1 VPLEVGCCR
10 LQNCLLGL
18 GIAVLAL
25 FSAPGAIAQCSGYPK
40 LSTYERVQFIAG
52 YYGERT
58 EVYAQFLSSKG
69 CERLMLDSLH
79 QFGGSILYDDE
90 RTGYALVLLPKEKLL
105 EVLDL
110 PGIAYAFPST
120 DDRNYPEEPAKQ
132 SSADKSELGP
142 VPGVSIPTP
151 RVAMELS
158 PNGPYFAAH
167 EIGLD
172 ALREQHPEADGRG
185 VAAVVLD
192 EGLDLLHPAMRQAR
206 DANGKLVPKIA
217 DQVSYGTPEE
227 DKHWVQ
233 LGDPIETQ
241 NGSFQAAG
249 RTWTVASDG
258 VYRFGVYR
266 NELLLGP
273 QENSHTKKLALAVG
287 VLLDEKNNRVWVDTN
302 GDGSFKDQRAL
313 SDYAV
318 AHEMDWFGAKE
329 GDDDNRIPFG
339 VKTDSA
345 RHAVFITVADGGH
358 GAGIAGSLAA
368 NRLTGGLYDGAAPG
382 AQLIDARDSRLMQL
396 PAILQ
401 LAARTEVGVISRSGG
416 FARAGYEGNKEGAED
431 FQRHVAERMVAVY
444 DKPMVCVCA
453 ADGLISVDD
462 YVSGEMLR
470 RNRQTSPPYAE
481 AVHGFYD
488 ASRTW
493 GLVNSVF
500 APSGQLNTESRYM
513 PFSIVFADGK
523 RHSYEDDRLD
533 VPAPAGYWIGANES
547 PTVPVVSGVLADLI
561 SEARR
566 EQVRYTTARLNQAIF
581 ASARIIPG
589 IPIYEQSYGLIQA
602 DAAWN
607 QLVKMAT
614 ADDPGNNVLTSFTVS
629 QMENGHQT
637 AIDGYYHEVT
647 APQST
652 VDGEIWITRRGGYAG
667 ARAYSFALRGDDGTY
682 TLLTTKAAFAQ
693 DKPAKIR
700 FKAKVTSGFHVAF
713 VELIDKNT
721 GAKMGLVP
729 LSLKVPDVPKVL
741 GAGVERYEATMAPRR
756 ADTRLIYVRDEVQ
769 AVRFAMQ
776 IPYERDDASGYMPG
790 LRGRRPGGKPA
801 TGEPVDAAHHVG
813 PMESF
818 ESVVANENGGF
829 QEVEWENRA
838 FHAEYETPYDP
849 AAPTVPIT
857 PTVTVTKYAV
867 ALAKSADRQLSVT
880 NKLADIEG
888 KVELYDATLKT
899 EPVTGSGLHR
909 SGEFERTLPANLVQW
924 RVRITADSPPGSR
937 AYVYLLN
944 CSDEK
949 RGCNV
954 TAQQE
959 ISRSTRTLT
968 VDKPQAGKW
977 RIVVRNGDQV
987 AHPMTYS
994 IHEALLVSTK
1004 EPIDP
1009 TDSKHSSGTTW
1020 TVSLPK
1026 KESDAQYAAFRIAGT
1041 PGNDKEKQG
1050 LLIAM
1055 APLDETAP

>member
-1 VPLEVGCCR
+1 MPSRISFSRAESRLMSLGVIVLTLCSVPRAG
-10 LQNCLLGL
+10 
-18 GIAVLAL
+18 
-25 FSAPGAIAQCSGYPK
+25 AQCSGHPD

-52 YYGERT
+52 YYGERA

-69 CERLMLDSLH
+69 CEREMLDALRG
-79 QFGGSILYDDE
+79 FGGSIRFADE
-90 RTGYALVLLPKEKLL
+90 KMGYALVLLPKEKLL
-105 EVLDL
+105 QALDL
-110 PGIAYAFPST
+110 PGIAFAFPST
-120 DDRNYPEEPAKQ
+120 DGRNYADKSDKE
-132 SSADKSELGP
+132 SSTRKSELGP
-142 VPGVSIPTP
+142 VPAVLIPTP
-151 RVAMELS
+151 RVAKELS

-172 ALREQHPEADGRG
+172 TLWQLHPEADGRG
-185 VAAVVLD
+185 VGAVVLD
-192 EGLDLLHPAMRQAR
+192 EGLDLLHPAMQQAR
-206 DANGKLVPKIA
+206 DANGKPAPKIA

-233 LGDPIETQ
+233 LGDPFETQ
-241 NGSFQAAG
+241 NGAFQAAG
-249 RTWTVASDG
+249 HTWTVASDG
-258 VYRFGVYR
+258 VYRFGIYR
-266 NELLLGP
+266 EDLVLGP
-273 QENSHTKKLALAVG
+273 QENSHTKKLSLAVG

-318 AHEMDWFGAKE
+318 AHEMDWFGMKE

-339 VKTDSA
+339 VKIDSS

-368 NRLTGGLYDGAAPG
+368 NRLTGGLYDGAAPS

-401 LAARTEVGVISRSGG
+401 LAARTDVGVLSRSGG
-416 FARAGYEGNKEGAED
+416 FARAGFDGNREGIED

-470 RNRQTSPPYAE
+470 RNRQTSPPYEE

-523 RHSYEDDRLD
+523 RHSFADDRLD
-533 VPAPAGYWIGANES
+533 SPAPAGYWIGANES

-566 EQVRYTTARLNQAIF
+566 EHVRYSTPRLNQAIF

-607 QLVKMAT
+607 QLAKMAK
-614 ADDPGNNVLTSFTVS
+614 ADDSANAVLTSFTVS
-629 QMENGHQT
+629 QMRNGQQK

-647 APQST
+647 APHGT
-652 VDGEIWITRRGGYAG
+652 LNAEIWVTRRGGYSG
-667 ARAYSFALRGDDGTY
+667 ARPYSFALRGDDGTY
-682 TLLTTKAAFAQ
+682 TLLTTKAPLAQ
-693 DKPAKIR
+693 DKPARIR
-700 FKAKVTSGFHVAF
+700 FQAQVTSGFHVAF

-721 GAKMGLVP
+721 GAVMQLVP
-729 LSLKVPDVPKVL
+729 LSLKAPDVPKIL
-741 GAGVERYEATMAPRR
+741 GTGIEQYQATLAPRR
-756 ADTRLIYVRDEVQ
+756 ADTRLIYLEDDVQ
-769 AVRFAMQ
+769 AARFEMR

-790 LRGRRPGGKPA
+790 LRGRSPGGKPA
-801 TGEPVDAAHHVG
+801 TGEPVDAAHHIG

-818 ESVVANENGGF
+818 ESLVANEKGSF
-829 QEVEWENRA
+829 EEVGWENRA

-849 AAPTVPIT
+849 PAPTVPIT
-857 PTVTVTKYAV
+857 PTVTVAKYAV
-867 ALAKSADRQLSVT
+867 ALAKSVNLTLT
-880 NKLADIEG
+880 NKLAAIEG
-888 KVELYDATLKT
+888 KVELYDAALKT
-899 EPVTGSGLHR
+899 AAVTGTGLHA
-909 SGEFERTLPANLVQW
+909 SGDLERTLPADLEQW
-924 RVRITADSPPGSR
+924 RVRVTTDSILRTAADI
-937 AYVYLLN
+937 YLLN
-944 CSDEK
+944 CSDDK
-949 RGCNV
+949 RGCSV
-954 TAQQE
+954 AAQQE
-959 ISRSTRTLT
+959 ISASANTLT
-968 VDKPQAGKW
+968 VDKPQAGTW
-977 RIVVRNGDQV
+977 RVVIRSRDQV
-987 AHPMTYS
+987 SHPATYS
-994 IHEALLVSTK
+994 VREALLVPNRTAI
-1004 EPIDP
+1004 EQ
-1009 TDSKHSSGTTW
+1009 TDTKHSSGATW
-1020 TVSLPK
+1020 TVTLPK
-1026 KESDAQYAAFRIAGT
+1026 TQSDAQYAAFRIAGT
-1041 PGNDKEKQG
+1041 SGKEHEKTG

-1055 APLDETAP
+1055 TPLENDAP